1 LDKNPLADLFLRRR
15 EIMIDF
21 KLVAE
26 AFEQI
31 ANTSSNLGK
40 ESLLVKYADL
50 EGFKDVMKFI
60 YNPYIRT
67 GIGKN
72 KLSKANM
79 SERVFMA
86 EEFLNYFSVTRTGTQ
101 FEIDLA
107 YDFLTSFET
116 CTEQW
121 LAEGMITK
129 DLQIGVS
136 ITTLNK
142 VYGKGFIPT
151 IGIMRGMH
159 ASESFKGIYIAT
171 EKIDGNRRLIM
182 NKPTGVEIYTR
193 SGRRDY
199 GLVDIEQEA
208 KSLPPGYVY
217 DCELAAVGDYA
228 DSIELRQAT
237 ASIANSKGKRT
248 GVRALVFD
256 MIKQEDYD
264 TGISKLGALGRKT
277 LLASVF
283 RDEQSV
289 GLLSMW
295 FRLHDMVSIS
305 TAVHRMAHTL
315 IPAGEM
321 PHIMALPILGIIED
335 YKQAMTL
342 AQPIWDTGGEGLM
355 LVEYRSPYEVNPNP
369 RPTLLKIKATKE
381 YICMCVGVIE
391 HKRGN
396 MLGAVTVEYY
406 RAEDDR
412 IYLVDVGSG
421 FSDYLR
427 DMYWRNPELI
437 IGQPLEI
444 ESFGESYNAA
454 GNYSL
459 NCPIFKR
466 IVGEK
471 E

>member
-1 LDKNPLADLFLRRR
+1 
-15 EIMIDF
+15 MINF
-21 KLVAE
+21 QSVAE
-26 AFEQI
+26 AFDKI
-31 ANTSSNLGK
+31 ASTSSKLEK
-40 ESLLVKYADL
+40 ERLLVKYAEL
-50 EGFKDVMKFI
+50 EGFKDIMKFI

-67 GIGKN
+67 GIGDN
-72 KLSKANM
+72 KLNNACM
-79 SERVFMA
+79 SERIVTV
-86 EEFLNYFSVTRTGTQ
+86 EQFLEYFNVTRTGTQ
-101 FEIDLA
+101 AEANMA
-107 YDFLTSFET
+107 YDFMTS
-116 CTEQW
+116 TEDEICQW

-136 ITTLNK
+136 VTTLNN
-142 VYGKGFIPT
+142 VYGKGFIPI

-159 ASESFKGIYIAT
+159 ASESFRGIYIAT

-237 ASIANSKGKRT
+237 ASIANSRGKRT
-248 GVRALVFD
+248 GVKALVFD
-256 MIKQEDYD
+256 MLKQEDYD
-264 TGISKLGALGRKT
+264 AGTSKLVAIGRKT

-283 RDEQSV
+283 NDLESINVMIRYFAE
-289 GLLSMW
+289 
-295 FRLHDMVSIS
+295 HDTASKVRSIIVNAIYTMTHS
-305 TAVHRMAHTL
+305 IM
-315 IPAGEM
+315 PAGET

-335 YKQAMTL
+335 YKQAMDM

-355 LVEYRSPYEVNPNP
+355 LVEYRSPYEVRPTP

-381 YICMCVGVIE
+381 YKLMCVNIIE
-391 HKRGN
+391 GGN
-396 MLGAVTVEYY
+396 RLAGTLGSITVEYY
-406 RAEDDR
+406 RAEDDKT
-412 IYLVDVGSG
+412 YYVDVGSG
-421 FSDYLR
+421 FADFQR
-427 DMYWRNPELI
+427 AMYWNNPSLI
-437 IGQPLEI
+437 VGKTVEI
-444 ESFGESYNAA
+444 DSFGESKNAA
-454 GNYSL
+454 GSYSL

-466 IVGEK
+466 VVGDE